1 MLRWYRIALMLCPPA
16 FRRDYAAD
24 MLLDAADAR
33 AEAAAAGHPNRL
45 WRWRIQ
51 IALDFVRTLG
61 VQWLR
66 TGLPVIAIVA
76 AAIPLAIVAGL
87 ASVARRVRVEIPADL
102 ADADMIGV
110 VLLATL
116 VLCFIAMTIVL
127 TIWTSR
133 QLRRGRR

>member
-1 MLRWYRIALMLCPPA
+1 MLCPPA

-33 AEAAAAGHPNRL
+33 AEADAAGQPDRL

-51 IALDFVRTLG
+51 ITLDFVRTLG

-66 TGLPVIAIVA
+66 TGVPVIAIVA

-102 ADADMIGV
+102 PDAEAIGL

-116 VLCFIAMTIVL
+116 AFCFIAMTIVL
-127 TIWTSR
+127 TLWTSR
-133 QLRRGRR
+133 LLRRGRR